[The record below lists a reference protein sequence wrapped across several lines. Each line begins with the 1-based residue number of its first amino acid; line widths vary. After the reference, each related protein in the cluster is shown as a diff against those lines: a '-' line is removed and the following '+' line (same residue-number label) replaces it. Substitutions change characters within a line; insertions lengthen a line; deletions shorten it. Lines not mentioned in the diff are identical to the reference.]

1 MKGFLL
7 PGVLAGGVVSGG
19 VQQKVSTNSEVMK
32 TNTSTIRL
40 IYPQWQGGNVAAM
53 VPEARIF
60 ALIVPC
66 VTCCVATSGREAFM
80 IVLEKKV
87 RTSRIARK
95 MIAAV
100 LTHSRLLTFVSS
112 MVNILSRCG

>member
-53 VPEARIF
+53 VPEVKDPDDAARGYYLGAQLLDFLAPCGGQETLTAGDCHYCPKGHSHSLINGGGEDLVFF
-60 ALIVPC
+60 AVIPQQ
-66 VTCCVATSGREAFM
+66 
-80 IVLEKKV
+80 
-87 RTSRIARK
+87 
-95 MIAAV
+95 
-100 LTHSRLLTFVSS
+100 
-112 MVNILSRCG
+112 

>member
-53 VPEARIF
+53 VPEVKDPDDAARGYYLS
-60 ALIVPC
+60 LIHISEP
-66 VTCCVATSGREAFM
+66 TR
-80 IVLEKKV
+80 L
-87 RTSRIARK
+87 
-95 MIAAV
+95 
-100 LTHSRLLTFVSS
+100 HS
-112 MVNILSRCG
+112 LSRMPSSA

>member
-1 MKGFLL
+1 MTSSDSCASSRKS
-7 PGVLAGGVVSGG
+7 VSPAFT
-19 VQQKVSTNSEVMK
+19 VWPTL
-32 TNTSTIRL
+32 TSTLAILRVWL
-40 IYPQWQGGNVAAM
+40 MVTSYVSFAPT
-53 VPEARIF
+53 VPEPRIL
-60 ALIVPC
+60 ALIVPPSI
-66 VTCCVATSGREAFM
+66 CCAATSGSVAFM